1 MKKITHAPRYS
12 ARLIGAAAGLPI
24 PQAEYRFHGI
34 RRWRFDFA
42 WPEAHISLEVEGG
55 QWISGRHNRGSGAIK
70 DMEKYNHAAAMGW
83 LVFRVDPKKVYSAC
97 VGSLIREAYALQID
111 IARKVKGEAA

>member
-1 MKKITHAPRYS
+1 MRKSTHPPCYS
-12 ARLIGAAAGLPI
+12 ARLIGAAAGLPT
-24 PQAEYRFHGI
+24 PQTEYRFHGN

-42 WPEAHISLEVEGG
+42 WPEAHIALEVEGG
-55 QWISGRHNRGSGAIK
+55 QWISGRHNRGSGAIA
-70 DMEKYNHAAAMGW
+70 DMEKYNTAASMGW

-97 VGSLIREAYALQID
+97 VGALIREAYELQQD